1 MQISV
6 SETSIILQ
14 VTLSGIATE
23 PIESI
28 VVEIRDN
35 TQVAAMTNRTGAFS
49 RGEVVEVTVGGLSPG
64 TQYTAVAYGVNAG
77 GTGEQSR
84 PLTFSTG

>member
-1 MQISV
+1 MSV
-6 SETSIILQ
+6 TETSIILQ
-14 VTLSGIATE
+14 VTLSGTATE

-28 VVEIRDN
+28 VAEVHDS
-35 TQVAAMTNRTGAFS
+35 TQLVAMTNRTGAFS

-77 GTGEQSR
+77 GAGEQSS
-84 PLTFSTG
+84 PFTFSTGE